1 LYEVPDKRSP
11 FVAER
16 LRPARLGQACKRSK
30 RLIQKSRGAAVMI
43 NIAVKRQ
50 L

>member
-1 LYEVPDKRSP
+1 MVEIDLAAEP
-11 FVAER
+11 FRV
-16 LRPARLGQACKRSK
+16 LQLGQACKRSK
-30 RLIQKSRGAAVMI
+30 RLIQKSQGAAAMI